1 MRFATRAFAFCF
13 IPVAALLGISFWA
26 LQSMVQKSVRDQL
39 LSAMRDK
46 QVSMARIRSRNQG
59 EISRFLRFAAENAE
73 LKAGLQLLNSEPQSA
88 DARRTVQD
96 QIQEL
101 GGQIGFSLISIAN
114 SNSVPVAWGVREGD
128 QLEVPASA
136 PVTAIHGLQEF
147 RGQLYQLVT
156 VPLDQGDENL
166 GYLTVGD
173 RFDLAD
179 LGVPVVLFQDGRIIR
194 TSEAS
199 ALPRGLD
206 TAFASCAN
214 NSECDLSLNGTAYLS
229 MRIDDTALGQGYVLR
244 SLQNVD
250 QAASPARAGLRSV
263 FLTASIGAVMVA
275 FILSAGASRSI
286 VRPLADVVARLR
298 ESESAGLLMQL
309 PVDYSRIVEIRD
321 LVRSFNCAASSIR
334 DGHLRLHRAYVEF
347 VGSLA
352 NALDARDRYT
362 AGHSERVSQLATS
375 IARELGLSAEEIE
388 NTRIGALLHD
398 IGKIGIPDHVL
409 QKPGVLSDS
418 EFALIKQHPT
428 IGCRILEGVHGFTP
442 YLPVVELHH
451 ENWDGTGYPKGLKGE
466 EIPIAAR
473 IVHVADAWDAMTTDR
488 PYRSGFSRARALAV
502 IKINAGTQFDPVIAE
517 AFNRIMQ
524 PEQTEEYHSLLRL
537 AAAVGREPSLA
548 AHAAHIDRT

>member
-26 LQSMVQKSVRDQL
+26 LQSMVQRSVRDQL
-39 LSAMRDK
+39 RSTMRDK
-46 QVSMARIRSRNQG
+46 QLSMARMRSKNQVQIG
-59 EISRFLRFAAENAE
+59 RFLRFASENAE
-73 LKAGLQLLNSEPQSA
+73 LKAGMQLLNSEPQSP

-96 QIQEL
+96 QLQEL
-101 GGQIGFSLISIAN
+101 SSHIGFNLISIAN
-114 SNSVPVAWGVREGD
+114 SRAVPVAWVVRERD
-128 QLEVPASA
+128 SLAVPDFA
-136 PVTAIHGLQEF
+136 PAPAIRGLSEF

-179 LGVPVVLFQDGRIIR
+179 FGVPVVLFQNDRIVH
-194 TSEAS
+194 SSQEN
-199 ALPRGLD
+199 LPQNLAA
-206 TAFASCAN
+206 AFSSCGN
-214 NSECDLSLNGTAYLS
+214 RPECDLRLNGAAYLS
-229 MRIDDTALGQGYVLR
+229 MQIDDAAMGPGYVLR

-250 QAASPARAGLRSV
+250 SAAAPVHAGLRNV
-263 FLTASIGAVMVA
+263 FLTASIGAVLVA

-286 VRPLADVVARLR
+286 VRPLADVVAHLQV
-298 ESESAGLLMQL
+298 SESAGVLMEL
-309 PVDYSRIVEIRD
+309 PIDYSRIVEIRD
-321 LVRSFNCAASSIR
+321 LIRSFNCAASSIR
-334 DGHLRLHRAYVEF
+334 DARDHLNGAYVEF

-362 AGHSERVSQLATS
+362 AGHSERVSQVTAA
-375 IARELGLSAEEIE
+375 IAQALGLSAEETE
-388 NTRIGALLHD
+388 NARIGALLHD
-398 IGKIGIPDHVL
+398 IGKIGIPDYVL
-409 QKPGVLSDS
+409 QKPGVLSDT
-418 EFALIKQHPT
+418 EFALIKEHPT
-428 IGCRILEGVHGFTP
+428 IGCKILKGVHGLTP

-451 ENWDGTGYPKGLKGE
+451 ENWDGTGYPKGLRGE

-502 IKINAGTQFDPVIAE
+502 IKINAGTQFDPIIAE
-517 AFNRIMQ
+517 TFNRIMQ
-524 PEQTEEYHSLLRL
+524 PEQNEEYHSLLRL

-548 AHAAHIDRT
+548 ASAIHVDQT